1 MAHINSNFDSGNIEI
16 VDCSN
21 SGDIQLRIKP
31 DPYCDVDKA
40 AHFQWFNFALT
51 GVKGKPAKIRIM
63 NAGQASYP
71 PAWHGYHA
79 CASYD
84 LQDWFRLPGTAYNEE
99 AGELTIELTPEHDS
113 VRIAYFAPYT
123 LHQHDALVA
132 KTQCSPLAQ
141 LHILGSTLDGRPLEM
156 LQIGQPGEGKRSVW
170 IIARQHPGESM
181 AEWFMEG
188 LLARLTSS
196 SDAVARKLLQAA
208 VIYAVPNMNPDGR

>member
-1 MAHINSNFDSGNIEI
+1 MITGHTVLRSARHLTHCNSLARRTFATVRPAMAHINSNFDSGNIDI
-16 VDCSN
+16 VDCTN
-21 SGDIQLRIKP
+21 PGDIQLRIKP
-31 DPYCDVDKA
+31 DPFCDVDKA

-84 LQDWFRLPGTAYNEE
+84 LQDWFRLPATAYNEE

-141 LHILGSTLDGRPLEM
+141 LHILGHTLDGRPLEM
-156 LQIGQPGEGKRSVW
+156 LQIGQPGEGKRS
-170 IIARQHPGESM
+170 
-181 AEWFMEG
+181 G
-188 LLARLTSS
+188 LGSS
-196 SDAVARKLLQAA
+196 CGPRRTPECRVRRT
-208 VIYAVPNMNPDGR
+208 VR